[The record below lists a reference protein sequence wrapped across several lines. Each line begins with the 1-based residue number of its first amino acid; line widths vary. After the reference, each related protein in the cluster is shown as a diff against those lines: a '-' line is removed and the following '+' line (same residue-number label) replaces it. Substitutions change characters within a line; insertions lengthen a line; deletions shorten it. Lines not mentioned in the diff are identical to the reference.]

1 MELCED
7 LDEEEEEE
15 KDESEEELECEEE
28 FKSGSRCVGDD
39 IVG

>member
-15 KDESEEELECEEE
+15 KEESEEEMECEDA
-28 FKSGSRCVGDD
+28 FKSESRRVGDD